1 MRAAMRELL
10 PTRRHSVTFDM
21 KFGEHTA
28 DYTITLGFYDDG
40 RLGEIFIDGG
50 KSGSDIG
57 AVTHDAAV
65 LVSIGLQYGVPLGT
79 MRHAMSRKGKKEEEE
94 PATIMGAVLDKIS
107 SMEFQK

>member
-65 LVSIGLQYGVPLGT
+65 LPCATTPGNSSELAAKSPSGNSSTGMRIASSITVMLT
-79 MRHAMSRKGKKEEEE
+79 F
-94 PATIMGAVLDKIS
+94 GAGGALS
-107 SMEFQK
+107 